1 MPRSRKN
8 ERIFSHIS
16 GPRTANPRPG
26 ARAGSGALSQGT
38 FVIWRDEK
46 VKNFALFVQIRVLST
61 RSVSSSKW
69 DFCAN
74 SGRSHGGENPKES
87 RKYAK
92 KEVVWSGTW
101 VIFSS
106 ENFDFRVLSEWKR
119 LQFHDQ
125 EASTRGVHGVAYELL
140 SRNPKSGYFV
150 YNFDTKSVKLGFK
163 TWLKNPLTFP
173 ISGHSA
179 RTLRSPP

>member
-26 ARAGSGALSQGT
+26 ARAGSGALPQGT

-46 VKNFALFVQIRVLST
+46 VKISRHFVRSESFRRGRFRPQNGTFAQILDVFPRGRKPEGIKKICQKGGCLE
-61 RSVSSSKW
+61 W
-69 DFCAN
+69 DM
-74 SGRSHGGENPKES
+74 SH
-87 RKYAK
+87 
-92 KEVVWSGTW
+92 
-101 VIFSS
+101 FSS

-125 EASTRGVHGVAYELL
+125 EMSTLGGYTGWPMNCCPATQKVAILYKNWTQNPSNWGSKIGSKIRRF
-140 SRNPKSGYFV
+140 SRF
-150 YNFDTKSVKLGFK
+150 LGIQ
-163 TWLKNPLTFP
+163 LGP
-173 ISGHSA
+173 
-179 RTLRSPP
+179 